1 MTEPTI
7 LCPKCNSEIK
17 LTESLE
23 ALLIETTRRDYE
35 QRLYQMEA
43 DNAGRK
49 SYHTW
54 GYPKPSRKC

>member
-1 MTEPTI
+1 MIEPTI
-7 LCPKCNSEIK
+7 ISPKCEAEIK
-17 LTESLE
+17 RTESLE
-23 ALLIETTRRDYE
+23 ASLMETTHRDYD

-54 GYPKPSRKC
+54 GYPKPS